1 MMFLTM
7 FLKCRLIKQSGK
19 DMGRHPYTSNSL
31 SLLSY
36 KVSGVLRVY
45 ARNLSSDLDEEDILR
60 GYVRNLF
67 IDLKDERDTS
77 SKKHDQR

>member
-1 MMFLTM
+1 
-7 FLKCRLIKQSGK
+7 
-19 DMGRHPYTSNSL
+19 MGGHPYTSNSL

-45 ARNLSSDLDEEDILR
+45 ARNLSSDLDEEDILK
-60 GYVRNLF
+60 GYARNLF

-77 SKKHDQR
+77 PKKQNKKIILLRRNW